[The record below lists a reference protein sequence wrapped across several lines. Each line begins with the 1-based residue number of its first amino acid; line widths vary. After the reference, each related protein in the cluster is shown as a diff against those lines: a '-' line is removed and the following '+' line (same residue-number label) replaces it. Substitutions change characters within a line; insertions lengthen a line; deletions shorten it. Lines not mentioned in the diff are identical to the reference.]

1 VPRVKLFII
10 ALAVLLAIA
19 AGWWGYGEHQ
29 KREQRKVIV
38 ALLADTGAQLTAGLS
53 TTESSPDAVRKLDE
67 QTAGADRNLVALKS
81 MDASRQAALAEAAD
95 DYLLTAREI
104 LKRLAGVQRYR
115 QLLAES
121 LQALVGHMRADDH
134 SGAWVQQAVKAHERV
149 KKDHRDLGLATG
161 ALDKLLQSLPESQK
175 KIAPYVEAGALI
187 GDEAISAARA
197 RALDSLKQYTAEIEK
212 TARLDAF
219 R

>member
-1 VPRVKLFII
+1 
-10 ALAVLLAIA
+10 
-19 AGWWGYGEHQ
+19 
-29 KREQRKVIV
+29 
-38 ALLADTGAQLTAGLS
+38 
-53 TTESSPDAVRKLDE
+53 VRKLDE
-67 QTAGADRNLVALKS
+67 QTAGADRNLAALKS

-187 GDEAISAARA
+187 GDDAISAARA